1 MGVNHLR
8 RKLLVIIL
16 IFSVI
21 LSFTAIYNSSNKI
34 VAEGKEP
41 INRIALLGKVINFS
55 KAMCIV
61 RIQGHIAH
69 LCILKSL
76 PQILH

>member
-1 MGVNHLR
+1 MIDMGVMHLK

-21 LSFTAIYNSSNKI
+21 LSFTTIHNSSNKI

-41 INRIALLGKVINFS
+41 IILNNTIFS
-55 KAMCIV
+55 IRV
-61 RIQGHIAH
+61 
-69 LCILKSL
+69 
-76 PQILH
+76 